1 MQFENEQY
9 DYVISGTSLYKSILS
24 AALSRAGQ
32 KVLHVDPNSYYGS
45 ENEASFDLATFSDL
59 NETQKGPKFD
69 EFINDKSKNKKFV
82 LDLCPRLL
90 YANGSM
96 VKLLVKSKICRYLEF
111 RNVSG
116 FYIEDEKDNKLIS
129 VPCSK
134 SALFTT
140 TNLSAIEK
148 RKMMKFISDN
158 SNDSEEEKEAK
169 KEIDENT
176 VFGEYLKTLDLTP
189 KLEKYISSCLAFSSK
204 EDTLKTVKH
213 RIDLFLTS
221 YGKYG
226 QSAFLFPLYGNAELH
241 QAFCRLSAV
250 FGATFCLNYENP
262 EKLKDTN
269 KAKEFIFEDKKC
281 QEKKLF
287 KAAVIASEKLFKT
300 DDKND
305 GVDLLILDDNVTGFQ
320 ISGKGGNIAP
330 VDSFVYYFS
339 GPDLEVLKKRVEE
352 LRRDVFGIDVT
363 IWYDLDHD
371 HQTKKYLPLSPAK
384 DQPSHI
390 ATILLK
396 EKVECVFDYE
406 SEVSAA
412 KAKFH
417 ELLGDDVEFLEAAP
431 EPEDIIRDGGDK

>member
-281 QEKKLF
+281 QPGQEKKLF

-352 LRRDVFGIDVT
+352 LT
-363 IWYDLDHD
+363 
-371 HQTKKYLPLSPAK
+371 K

>member
-59 NETQKGPKFD
+59 NETQKGPKFE

-352 LRRDVFGIDVT
+352 LRERCF
-363 IWYDLDHD
+363 WN
-371 HQTKKYLPLSPAK
+371 
-384 DQPSHI
+384 
-390 ATILLK
+390 
-396 EKVECVFDYE
+396 
-406 SEVSAA
+406 
-412 KAKFH
+412 
-417 ELLGDDVEFLEAAP
+417 
-431 EPEDIIRDGGDK
+431 